1 MNLTFNSSI
10 PRHQWLISCAIC
22 LLCAGLVMVMS
33 ASLAVSENKFGT
45 AFHYITRHTAYII
58 IAIIL
63 SQISYRVPMEIWQRL
78 SPYLF
83 FCAIALLVSVLIFGR
98 EINGSTRW
106 LSLGVINFQPSEI
119 AKIFII
125 IFLAS
130 FIVRKNKE
138 ISEHWSGVV
147 KSFVVLF
154 SPIVLLLLE
163 PDFGSVIVLT
173 VAAFAMIFM
182 GGVPLKYFVLTVVI
196 CLVLFALLLVTKDYR
211 MDRFT
216 GYLHPWK
223 NQFGSGY
230 QLTQS
235 LIAYGRGEWFGLGLG
250 NSVQK
255 LFYLPEAHTDFLF
268 SVLAEE
274 FGLLGVGIIISLFS
288 ILILASLSIAR
299 ASELEGKQFSSI
311 LAYGLSVLM
320 GIQFLFNIGVTMGL
334 LPTKGLTLPLM
345 SYGGSSLLSSCI
357 VLSILLRIDKETRLI
372 VQNKISLRKKSAP
385 KNKKRK
391 ANLKLKTDQV
401 GLVS

>member
-1 MNLTFNSSI
+1 MNLIPGKSI
-10 PRHQWLISCAIC
+10 LRHQWLISCAVC

-33 ASLAVSENKFGT
+33 ASLEISENKFGT
-45 AFHYITRHTAYII
+45 AFHYISRHAVYLI
-58 IAIIL
+58 IAITL
-63 SQISYRVPMEIWQRL
+63 SLLSYRISMETWQKL

-83 FCAIALLVSVLIFGR
+83 FCAVALLGSVLIFGR

-106 LSLGVINFQPSEI
+106 LSLGVMNFQPSEI
-119 AKIFII
+119 AKIFVI

-130 FIVRKNKE
+130 FIVRKKE
-138 ISEHWSGVV
+138 EVSRHWSGIV
-147 KSFVVLF
+147 KSFVILF
-154 SPIVLLLLE
+154 FPIVLLLLE

-173 VAAFAMIFM
+173 VAVFAMIFM
-182 GGVPLKYFVLTVVI
+182 GGVPLKYFMLTAVV
-196 CLVLFALLLVTKDYR
+196 CLVLFGLLLITKDYR

-235 LIAYGRGEWFGLGLG
+235 LIAYGRGEWLGLGLG

-268 SVLAEE
+268 SILAEE
-274 FGLLGVGIIISLFS
+274 FGLLGVVIIISLFS

-299 ASELEGKQFSSI
+299 ASELQGKHFSSI
-311 LAYGLSVLM
+311 LAYGLSTLV
-320 GIQFLFNIGVTMGL
+320 GIQFLFNVGVTMGL

-345 SYGGSSLLSSCI
+345 SYGGSSLLANCV
-357 VLSILLRIDKETRLI
+357 VLSILLRIDKETCLAA
-372 VQNKISLRKKSAP
+372 QEKISLRKKPTS
-385 KNKKRK
+385 KNQKRK
-391 ANLKLKTDQV
+391 VALKTKTGRA
-401 GLVS
+401 GLA

>member
-1 MNLTFNSSI
+1 MNLIPGKSI
-10 PRHQWLISCAIC
+10 LRHQWLISCAVC

-33 ASLAVSENKFGT
+33 ASLEISENKFGT
-45 AFHYITRHTAYII
+45 AFHYISRHAVYLI
-58 IAIIL
+58 IAITL
-63 SQISYRVPMEIWQRL
+63 SLLSYRISMETWQKL

-83 FCAIALLVSVLIFGR
+83 FCAVALLGSVLIFGR

-106 LSLGVINFQPSEI
+106 LSLGVMNFQPSEI
-119 AKIFII
+119 AKIFVI

-130 FIVRKNKE
+130 FIVRKKE
-138 ISEHWSGVV
+138 EVSRHWSGIV
-147 KSFVVLF
+147 KSFVILF
-154 SPIVLLLLE
+154 FPIVLLLLE

-173 VAAFAMIFM
+173 VAVFAMIFM
-182 GGVPLKYFVLTVVI
+182 GGVPLKYFMLTAVV
-196 CLVLFALLLVTKDYR
+196 CLVLFGLLLITKDYR

-235 LIAYGRGEWFGLGLG
+235 LIAYGRGEWLGLGLG

-274 FGLLGVGIIISLFS
+274 FGLLGVVIIISLFS

-299 ASELEGKQFSSI
+299 ASELQGKHFSSI

-320 GIQFLFNIGVTMGL
+320 GIQFLFNVGVTMGL

-345 SYGGSSLLSSCI
+345 SYGGSSLLANCI
-357 VLSILLRIDKETRLI
+357 VLSILLRIDKETCLAA
-372 VQNKISLRKKSAP
+372 QEKISLRKKSTS
-385 KNKKRK
+385 KYQKQK
-391 ANLKLKTDQV
+391 AGLKLKTGRA
-401 GLVS
+401 GLA

>member
-1 MNLTFNSSI
+1 MNLIPGKSI
-10 PRHQWLISCAIC
+10 LRHQWLISCAVC

-33 ASLAVSENKFGT
+33 ASLEISENKFGT
-45 AFHYITRHTAYII
+45 AFHYISRHAVYLI
-58 IAIIL
+58 IAITL
-63 SQISYRVPMEIWQRL
+63 SLLSYRISMETWQKL

-83 FCAIALLVSVLIFGR
+83 FCAVALLGSVLIFGR

-106 LSLGVINFQPSEI
+106 LSLGVMNFQPSEI
-119 AKIFII
+119 AKIFVI

-130 FIVRKNKE
+130 FIVRKKE
-138 ISEHWSGVV
+138 EVSRHWSGIV
-147 KSFVVLF
+147 KSFVILF
-154 SPIVLLLLE
+154 FPIVLLLLE

-173 VAAFAMIFM
+173 VAVFAMIFM
-182 GGVPLKYFVLTVVI
+182 GGVPLKYFMLTAVV
-196 CLVLFALLLVTKDYR
+196 CLVLFGLLLITKDYR

-235 LIAYGRGEWFGLGLG
+235 LIAYGRGEWLGLGLG

-268 SVLAEE
+268 SILAEE
-274 FGLLGVGIIISLFS
+274 FGLLGVVIIISLFS

-299 ASELEGKQFSSI
+299 ASELQGKHFSSI
-311 LAYGLSVLM
+311 LAYGLSTLV
-320 GIQFLFNIGVTMGL
+320 GIQFLFNVGVTMGL

-345 SYGGSSLLSSCI
+345 SYGGSSLLANCV
-357 VLSILLRIDKETRLI
+357 VLSILLRIDKETCLAA
-372 VQNKISLRKKSAP
+372 QEKISLRKKSTS
-385 KNKKRK
+385 KNQKRK
-391 ANLKLKTDQV
+391 VALKTKTGRA
-401 GLVS
+401 GLA

>member
-1 MNLTFNSSI
+1 MSLIPGKSI
-10 PRHQWLISCAIC
+10 LRHQWLISSAVC

-33 ASLAVSENKFGT
+33 ASLAISENKFGT
-45 AFHYITRHTAYII
+45 AFHYINRHAVYII
-58 IAIIL
+58 IAITL
-63 SQISYRVPMEIWQRL
+63 SLVSYRIPMGAWQKL

-83 FCAIALLVSVLIFGR
+83 FCAIALLVSVLVFGR

-106 LSLGVINFQPSEI
+106 LSLGVMNFQPSEI
-119 AKIFII
+119 AKILIMI
-125 IFLAS
+125 YLAS
-130 FIVRKNKE
+130 FIVRKKDE
-138 ISEHWSGVV
+138 VRGHWSGTV
-147 KSFVVLF
+147 KSFVILF
-154 SPIVLLLLE
+154 IPIVLLLLE

-173 VAAFAMIFM
+173 VAVFAMIFM
-182 GGVPLKYFVLTVVI
+182 GGVPLKYFILTAVI
-196 CLVLFALLLVTKDYR
+196 CLVLFGLLLITKDYR

-235 LIAYGRGEWFGLGLG
+235 LIAYGRGEWLGLGLG

-274 FGLLGVGIIISLFS
+274 FGLLGVVIIISLFS

-299 ASELEGKQFSSI
+299 ASELQGKHFSSI
-311 LAYGLSVLM
+311 LAYGLSVL
-320 GIQFLFNIGVTMGL
+320 ILFNVGVTMGL

-345 SYGGSSLLSSCI
+345 SYGGSGLLANCI
-357 VLSILLRIDKETRLI
+357 VLSILLSIDKETCLAA
-372 VQNKISLRKKSAP
+372 QEKISLRKKSTS
-385 KNKKRK
+385 KYQKQK
-391 ANLKLKTDQV
+391 AGLKLKTGRA
-401 GLVS
+401 GLA

>member
-1 MNLTFNSSI
+1 MNLIPGKSI
-10 PRHQWLISCAIC
+10 LRHQWLISCAVC

-33 ASLAVSENKFGT
+33 ASLEISENKFGT
-45 AFHYITRHTAYII
+45 AFHYISRHAVYLI
-58 IAIIL
+58 IAITL
-63 SQISYRVPMEIWQRL
+63 SLLSYRISMETWQKL

-83 FCAIALLVSVLIFGR
+83 FCAVALLGSVLIFGR

-106 LSLGVINFQPSEI
+106 LSLGVMNFQPSEI
-119 AKIFII
+119 AKIFVI

-130 FIVRKNKE
+130 FIVRKKE
-138 ISEHWSGVV
+138 EVSRHWSGIV
-147 KSFVVLF
+147 KSFVILF
-154 SPIVLLLLE
+154 FPIVLLLLE

-173 VAAFAMIFM
+173 VAVFAMIFM
-182 GGVPLKYFVLTVVI
+182 GGVPLKYFMLTAVV
-196 CLVLFALLLVTKDYR
+196 CLVLFGLLLITKDYR

-235 LIAYGRGEWFGLGLG
+235 LIAYGRGEWLGLGLG

-268 SVLAEE
+268 SILAEE
-274 FGLLGVGIIISLFS
+274 FGLLGVVIIISLFS

-299 ASELEGKQFSSI
+299 ASELQGKHFSSI
-311 LAYGLSVLM
+311 LAYGLSTLV
-320 GIQFLFNIGVTMGL
+320 GIQFLFNVGVTMGL

-345 SYGGSSLLSSCI
+345 SYGGSSLLANCV
-357 VLSILLRIDKETRLI
+357 VLSILLRIDKETCLAA
-372 VQNKISLRKKSAP
+372 QEKISLRKKSTS
-385 KNKKRK
+385 KNQKRK
-391 ANLKLKTDQV
+391 VAVKTKTGRA
-401 GLVS
+401 GLA

>member
-1 MNLTFNSSI
+1 MNLIPGKSI
-10 PRHQWLISCAIC
+10 LRHQWLISCAVC

-33 ASLAVSENKFGT
+33 ASLEISENKFGT
-45 AFHYITRHTAYII
+45 AFHYISRHAVYLI
-58 IAIIL
+58 IAITL
-63 SQISYRVPMEIWQRL
+63 SLLSYRISMETWQKL

-83 FCAIALLVSVLIFGR
+83 FCAVALLGSVLIFGR

-106 LSLGVINFQPSEI
+106 LSLGVMNFQPSEI
-119 AKIFII
+119 AKIFVI

-130 FIVRKNKE
+130 FIVRKKE
-138 ISEHWSGVV
+138 EVSRHWSGIV
-147 KSFVVLF
+147 KSFVILF
-154 SPIVLLLLE
+154 FPIVLLLLE

-173 VAAFAMIFM
+173 VAVFAMIFM
-182 GGVPLKYFVLTVVI
+182 GGVPLKYFMLTAVV
-196 CLVLFALLLVTKDYR
+196 CLVLFGLLLITKDYR

-235 LIAYGRGEWFGLGLG
+235 LIAYGRGEWLGLGLG

-268 SVLAEE
+268 SILAEE
-274 FGLLGVGIIISLFS
+274 FGLLGVAIIISLFS

-299 ASELEGKQFSSI
+299 ASELQGKHFSSI
-311 LAYGLSVLM
+311 LAYGLSTLV
-320 GIQFLFNIGVTMGL
+320 GIQFLFNVGVTMGL

-345 SYGGSSLLSSCI
+345 SYGGSSLLANCV
-357 VLSILLRIDKETRLI
+357 VLSILLRIDKETCLAA
-372 VQNKISLRKKSAP
+372 QEKISLRKKSTS
-385 KNKKRK
+385 KNQKRK
-391 ANLKLKTDQV
+391 VALKTKTGRA
-401 GLVS
+401 GLA